1 MLGSSL
7 FLPRNCTCGP
17 RKFDPADILGF
28 CYIVFPTKSV
38 APLGKSADSTGLKL
52 VIFFSAQHH
61 LSCHRARSRTQ
72 FAWRVPRQQQS
83 PRRFHWSMTF

>member
-7 FLPRNCTCGP
+7 FLRRNCTCGP

-72 FAWRVPRQQQS
+72 SRGA
-83 PRRFHWSMTF
+83 FHVSSSRHGVFIGR